1 MTVGGLL
8 DEFYKK
14 NGIPKD
20 GGIDDKT
27 FEFKVFGI
35 KLNLPNPKF
44 RRDALHIHDIQH
56 VLNNC
61 DTSWKGEGF
70 ISGWEISTGMGKY
83 FPLGFLSLWAM
94 GYGLWIYPKAVFQG
108 FKKGL
113 NNIGIIELK
122 FSKTDFMKMTFAELK
137 EVTKKDNKI
146 KMGVLQWIRFLFWS
160 LLSQVLLFF
169 PLIITSIIFIYLFK

>member
-1 MTVGGLL
+1 MTLENLL
-8 DEFYKK
+8 NEFYER

-20 GGIDDKT
+20 GGVDNKT

-35 KLNLPNPKF
+35 KLHLPNPKF

-61 DTSWKGEGF
+61 DTSWRGEGF

-94 GYGLWIYPKAVFQG
+94 GYSLWLYPKAVFRG

-113 NNIGIIELK
+113 NDIGIIELK
-122 FSKTDFMKMTFAELK
+122 ISKPEFMAMSFEELK
-137 EVTKKDNKI
+137 KLTKRLRHTE
-146 KMGVLQWIRFLFWS
+146 MGFLQWFAFLFWS
-160 LLSQVLLFF
+160 LLSQIVLLF
-169 PLIITSIIFIYLFK
+169 PLILVAVLVWLMK

>member
-8 DEFYKK
+8 DDFYEK

-20 GGIDDKT
+20 GGIDDKS

-94 GYGLWIYPKAVFQG
+94 GYGLWIYPKAVFNG

-113 NNIGIIELK
+113 NNIGIIDLGLNKSELIQMEFNQLVK
-122 FSKTDFMKMTFAELK
+122 ITQK
-137 EVTKKDNKI
+137 EYHTKLGI
-146 KMGVLQWIRFLFWS
+146 SQ
-160 LLSQVLLFF
+160 LSEFIFCTIISQIILFF
-169 PLIITSIIFIYLFK
+169 PIILIIIGLIYI

>member
-1 MTVGGLL
+1 MTIEVLL
-8 DEFYKK
+8 DEFYEK

-56 VLNNC
+56 ILNNC

-83 FPLGFLSLWAM
+83 FPLGLLSLWAM
-94 GYGLWIYPKAVFQG
+94 GYGLWFMDLPKSCFQW
-108 FKKGL
+108 F
-113 NNIGIIELK
+113 
-122 FSKTDFMKMTFAELK
+122 
-137 EVTKKDNKI
+137 
-146 KMGVLQWIRFLFWS
+146 
-160 LLSQVLLFF
+160 
-169 PLIITSIIFIYLFK
+169 